1 MNAPR
6 VVYEAS
12 FDLTPKRPAPTLRD
26 IRRIQADIVASGNTI
41 DLTANTF
48 HHFADGVYG
57 RELRI
62 PAGVAVVGKMHRH
75 STLNVLAAGELA
87 VTTPDGPRVLKA
99 PAVFVSPAGAKKLG
113 IAITDCV
120 FLNVHAS
127 RETDLARLE
136 AELIVPDDEEL
147 TIAGEVKC
155 LG

>member
-1 MNAPR
+1 MNDILP
-6 VVYEAS
+6 
-12 FDLTPKRPAPTLRD
+12 LPGTPSLQDVQRL
-26 IRRIQADIVASGNTI
+26 QADMLASENTV
-41 DLTANTF
+41 DLSGHTF

-62 PAGVAVVGKMHRH
+62 PAGVAVIGKMHRH

-87 VTTPDGPRVLKA
+87 VTTPDGPQVLKA

-113 IAITDCV
+113 VAITDCV

-127 RETDLARLE
+127 RETDLDKLE
-136 AELIVPDDEEL
+136 AELIVPADDEL
-147 TIAGEVKC
+147 MIAGEMKC